1 MDNQMT
7 DIIENQ
13 KPDVYDIAVDTGDG
27 TYWTAEV
34 VHFQQ
39 NDNVRKI
46 QVRIPQ
52 QGTQLLQ
59 QGEAV
64 AWRAI
69 NKLGETSRIN
79 EGLPSASLIERLK
92 ESDKS
97 IQYLFATPP
106 DTQAKLDKAR
116 EAFFAYFNSY
126 MVDEAEDAECCSAD
140 QHEKAKA
147 VQQALKDIE

>member
-1 MDNQMT
+1 MA

-27 TYWTAEV
+27 IYWTAEV

-52 QGTQLLQ
+52 QGAQLLQ

-64 AWRAI
+64 ATI
-69 NKLGETSRIN
+69 NKNGLVLTQYGYEHPQMVEGALMYLGT
-79 EGLPSASLIERLK
+79 L
-92 ESDKS
+92 
-97 IQYLFATPP
+97 
-106 DTQAKLDKAR
+106 DTQRKLDKAR
-116 EAFFAYFNSY
+116 EALLKISQLKSPTLNSLAT
-126 MVDEAEDAECCSAD
+126 ETA
-140 QHEKAKA
+140 
-147 VQQALKDIE
+147 QQALKDIS